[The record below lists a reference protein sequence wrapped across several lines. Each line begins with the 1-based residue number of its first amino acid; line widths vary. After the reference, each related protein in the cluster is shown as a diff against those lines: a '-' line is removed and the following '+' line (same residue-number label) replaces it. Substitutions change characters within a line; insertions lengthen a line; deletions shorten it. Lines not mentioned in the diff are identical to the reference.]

1 MFSAPRRRSALSTG
15 LATLIVVFSSCSG
28 DRTSDGASASTTTT
42 VDEMRDLEATTT
54 TAIAETTVPSVA
66 VGPGFTLEGSTY
78 HGVPVLGTGAVR
90 GSGCG
95 SGIDGDPLVP
105 DVLPDGLWFGS
116 LGPHYEYYEPTSPD
130 DVGYGY
136 ARLFDDRLEIDLWC
150 VYAGV
155 VAERKYN
162 DPTCLDDESCPSS
175 NAPWWFTEDRSD
187 TLRSVPLAPGHRY
200 SAEPEIGD
208 PFFPGCS
215 ATEPFVANGAWRN
228 WPVWI
233 AVNDGEVT
241 EVLGICSYYTDIRGL

>member
-1 MFSAPRRRSALSTG
+1 MLIPRRRVAALTLASALSIAVT
-15 LATLIVVFSSCSG
+15 ACSG
-28 DRTSDGASASTTTT
+28 DRETTGTASATTT
-42 VDEMRDLEATTT
+42 VVDTTEVDATVDTTT
-54 TAIAETTVPSVA
+54 DMTSSSVA
-66 VGPGFTLEGSTY
+66 VGPGFTLEGSAY

-95 SGIDGDPLVP
+95 SGIDGDPLLP

-116 LGPHYEYYEPTSPD
+116 LGPRYEYYEPTSPD
-130 DVGYGY
+130 DIGYGY
-136 ARLFDDRLEIDLWC
+136 ARLFDDRLEIDVWC

-162 DPTCLDDESCPSS
+162 DPKCLDDESCPSS

-187 TLRSVPLAPGHRY
+187 TLRSVPLASGHRY

-241 EVLGICSYYTDIRGL
+241 EILGICSYYTDIRGL